1 MQVSDVVGDDI
12 RTVVTTNPSDTIG
25 DTVDLLEEY
34 SIGAVVVTADG
45 KKILG
50 IISERDVVRHLVRE
64 QEGTLRLKVEDLM
77 TSNVSTCRLDD
88 DVESAMATMMNGR
101 FRHLPIVT
109 DGDELCGIVSLAD
122 LAHARLIELESL
134 NNQLRNTAAN

>member
-12 RTVVTTNPSDTIG
+12 RTVVTADPSDTIG
-25 DTVDLLEEY
+25 DTVDLLEEF
-34 SIGAVVVTADG
+34 SIGAVVVTDDG
-45 KKILG
+45 RTILG

-77 TSNVSTCRLDD
+77 TSNVSTCRLAD
-88 DVESAMATMMNGR
+88 DVESAMATMTNGH

-109 DGDELCGIVSLAD
+109 DDDELCGIVSLGD
-122 LAHARLIELESL
+122 LAQARLTDLESQ
-134 NNQLRNTAAN
+134 NSKLRDATA